1 MIEAISFD
9 CYGTLIDWEKGILGA
24 LKPLLKSEG
33 IKLEDKDM
41 LKLYAEL
48 ETKAESGE
56 YMPYRDVLRAVVRE
70 MGERLGFT
78 PSLEEQDCIAESMR
92 KWKPF
97 PDTKEALHE
106 LKKNFRLAVI
116 SNTDED
122 LIAVTLKKL
131 DVDFDWVITA
141 ERTRSY
147 KPSLNNFRLALS
159 AMGLP
164 PDRVLHAAHS
174 IYHDIIPAKRLEM
187 NTAFIRRGSKE
198 NPGAD
203 MNAEDL
209 IGLARILKVGD
220 SHLSHRKKS

>member
-24 LKPLLKSEG
+24 VKPLLSSRGLKP
-33 IKLEDKDM
+33 EDEEI

-48 ETKAESGE
+48 EAKAESKE
-56 YMPYRDVLRAVVRE
+56 YMPYKEVLRTVVLGF
-70 MGERLGFT
+70 GERFGFT

-92 KWKPF
+92 EWKPF
-97 PDTKEALHE
+97 PDTIEALRE
-106 LKKNFRLAVI
+106 LKKEFRLAVI
-116 SNTDED
+116 SNVDED
-122 LIAVTLKKL
+122 LFALSSEKL
-131 DVDFDWVITA
+131 GIDFNWIITA

-147 KPSLNNFRLALS
+147 KPSFNNFRLALNV
-159 AMGLP
+159 MGLA

-174 IYHDIIPAKRLEM
+174 IYHDIMPAKMIGM

-203 MNAEDL
+203 IDAEDL
-209 IGLARILKVGD
+209 RELVEIL
-220 SHLSHRKKS
+220 L